1 MRGLLLGVIVSEQYL
16 DKQGTK
22 RFKEDFHRKFA
33 DSRYVLNT
41 ISEEWLT
48 TCTKYDILCIITE
61 ETLNTYTVRITIE
74 RDKNIAASTNLLGL
88 QNVKFLNLEYKECSS
103 AVNPSN
109 LIEECIFENSDGV
122 EFPCTISISSRN
134 SDNSEDDNAP
144 HNMFAPYGKRTS
156 KYQRCIGA
164 DNVQSF
170 VATIHFDNNIPY
182 EYISDMNFFVYTTG
196 GNLTVTYEI
205 INNLNTVVYTS
216 VTEIIDQKGRITLN
230 TNEENSTI
238 EDVTIDPLEEFINT
252 VEVLERG
259 NIFAS

>member
-1 MRGLLLGVIVSEQYL
+1 MGQFLTEQYL

-41 ISEEWLT
+41 IAEEWFT
-48 TCTKYDILCIITE
+48 TCTNYDILCIVAE
-61 ETLNTYTVRITIE
+61 DSMSTYTVRITIE
-74 RDKNIAASTNLLGL
+74 RDSNVAGSTNLLGL
-88 QNVKFLNLEYKECSS
+88 QNVKFLNLDYKECSS
-103 AVNPSN
+103 TANPSN

-144 HNMFAPYGKRTS
+144 HNMFAPYGKRIS
-156 KYQRCIGA
+156 KYQRSIGA
-164 DNVQSF
+164 DNVQTF
-170 VATIHFDNNIPY
+170 VATIHFDSNIPL

-205 INNLNTVVYTS
+205 INNLNTVVYTN

-230 TNEENSTI
+230 TNDETSKI
-238 EDVTIDPLEEFINT
+238 EDATIDPQEEIINT